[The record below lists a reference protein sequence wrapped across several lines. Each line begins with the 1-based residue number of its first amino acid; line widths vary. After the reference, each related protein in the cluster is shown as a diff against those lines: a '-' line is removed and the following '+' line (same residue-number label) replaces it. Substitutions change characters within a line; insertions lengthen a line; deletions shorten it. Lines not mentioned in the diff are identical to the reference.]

1 MRYII
6 IAIILLLTSCS
17 QRTFMAIKARH
28 HYNRDSASVLRVRER
43 NPSIIANEFKRML
56 ANDELKQNVVMVH
69 DTIVLPAKTIT
80 EYLKPEKI
88 IDVKYAKFL
97 KDSMVNE
104 INKVAFAKNMSLDSA
119 NKKIFLI
126 LSSQK
131 NCPPELNGTYVLT
144 EGKTKRIARFENG
157 QIKEITVFG
166 GDTTIS
172 KHTER
177 EIFIKGKD
185 TVTNHTPKFYWWL
198 LLIVFTIGVLSK
210 MLLRLILKMI
220 V

>member
-17 QRTFMAIKARH
+17 QRTIMTIKARH

-43 NPSIIANEFKRML
+43 NPTIIANEFKRML

-69 DTIVLPAKTIT
+69 DTIVLPAKTVI
-80 EYLKPEKI
+80 EYLKPEKV
-88 IDVKYAKFL
+88 IDHKYAKFL

-104 INKVAFAKNMSLDSA
+104 IDKVAFAKNMSLDSA

-131 NCPPELNGTYVLT
+131 NCPPELNGNFVLT
-144 EGKTKRIARFENG
+144 EGKTKKIARFENG
-157 QIKEITVFG
+157 QIKEIIVIG
-166 GDTTIS
+166 GDTVVKSMPVRTV
-172 KHTER
+172 
-177 EIFIKGKD
+177 FVNGKD
-185 TVTNHTPKFYWWL
+185 TVTNNVPKFYWWL

-210 MLLRLILKMI
+210 MLLRLVLKMI